1 MEQNTTN
8 KPLRRVGTLTL
19 GRLPHRGGHALPAGP
34 LPARPAVAGHLAGAA
49 GGGAHPAGVRGT
61 LLLGP
66 ARRMPVRLRLGGAL
80 PADDGWVL
88 RRLDPYAAGPDAGPR
103 LHHPPVN
110 TRKPV
115 QPPAPKPC
123 GRKIGVK
130 PRRRLWAACKK
141 RRLLLR
147 KKRPSGKTEGRFCM
161 LQVNYAL
168 NFSSFSR
175 PSLLATQMLATAS
188 PTTFREVTSI
198 SMGRLMARM
207 RE

>member
-8 KPLRRVGTLTL
+8 KPQRRVGTLTL
-19 GRLPHRGGHALPAGP
+19 GVCLIAAGQQEER
-34 LPARPAVAGHLAGAA
+34 ARPAVAGHLAGAT

-66 ARRMPVRLRLGGAL
+66 ARRMPVRLRLGGTL

-88 RRLDPYAAGPDAGPR
+88 RRLDSYAAGPDAGPR

-115 QPPAPKPC
+115 QPPGPKPC

-130 PRRRLWAACKK
+130 PRRRLWAVCKK
-141 RRLLLR
+141 EDFCCAKSAPPVKRRDAFVCYR
-147 KKRPSGKTEGRFCM
+147 
-161 LQVNYAL
+161 
-168 NFSSFSR
+168 
-175 PSLLATQMLATAS
+175 
-188 PTTFREVTSI
+188 SI
-198 SMGRLMARM
+198 M
-207 RE
+207 R

>member
-19 GRLPHRGGHALPAGP
+19 GVCLIAAGTLFLLARFLPGLPWLVIWQVLPAAG
-34 LPARPAVAGHLAGAA
+34 LILLGCEVLYYSARPG
-49 GGGAHPAGVRGT
+49 
-61 LLLGP
+61 
-66 ARRMPVRLRLGGAL
+66 MPVRLRLGDAL

-115 QPPAPKPC
+115 QPPGPKPC

-130 PRRRLWAACKK
+130 PRRRLWAVCKK
-141 RRLLLR
+141 
-147 KKRPSGKTEGRFCM
+147 EDFCC
-161 LQVNYAL
+161 AK
-168 NFSSFSR
+168 S
-175 PSLLATQMLATAS
+175 AS
-188 PTTFREVTSI
+188 PVKRRGAFVCYRSI
-198 SMGRLMARM
+198 M
-207 RE
+207 R